1 MSRFKNPLSLAI
13 FLVLLQITVHA
24 QSSWKMQPVGIQT
37 RWARE
42 VSPDKTL
49 TEYPRPQMVRAK
61 WQNLNG
67 LWQYAITPKD
77 AAPPA
82 HYDGAILVPYPVESA
97 LSGVKKAVLPHQN
110 LWYKRTIDRPALKN
124 GERALLNFGAVDWQ
138 ATVYLNNKQV
148 GEHTGGYQNF
158 SIDIT
163 DALAAGNNEL
173 LIKVYD
179 PTDQGPNPHGKQV
192 LNPADIYY
200 TPCTGIWQTVWM
212 EVVPAAAITDIK
224 LTPDIDQQLLNI
236 TVKAPSD
243 CEVLL
248 TASAEGKTVS
258 TAKGAPGTNIQLP
271 VKQAR
276 LWSPNAP
283 FLYDLKVQL
292 VKDGKTTDEV
302 KSYFGMRKVEVKKDA
317 AGFERIF
324 LNNQYTYNL
333 GTLDQGFWPDGIYT
347 APTDEALAFDI
358 RAIKAMGFNT
368 IRKHIKVE
376 PDRWYY
382 HCDKLGMLVWQDFVN
397 PPHQMPDG
405 AKEEFEKEVAATMEQ
420 LHNHPCITTWVLF
433 NEKWGAF
440 DQQRLTEWVKQ
451 KDPSRLINGHSG
463 EILYVNEKLRSPS
476 PNAWVS
482 ADMADVH
489 SYPDPM
495 NAPALPGKAR
505 ILGEFGGI
513 GVFIP
518 DHQWNP
524 MNAWGY
530 IQVTPSALKGKY
542 TIMNQH
548 LKLLEK
554 EGLSGSI
561 YTQPFDVE
569 GEQNGL
575 ITYDREVIKIP
586 FEELRKIHSQL
597 LPTAGNIPV
606 VTAKT
611 ADITDPGILYS
622 RLLQEYVDGKKDP
635 VFLRKLAMAAQQSGD
650 KPGVRRATADYI
662 AGLRSPYSAEDLS
675 YVLQVTGSTKDAGFA
690 LIRQNATE
698 INRTLGKRQADVKMM
713 NLIYQDEI
721 HPYVSGPNSSP
732 DWDML
737 ATKLSSYGAPG
748 EEILLRAKTIH
759 FLNRQ
764 DWENFAKAANEYVG
778 KYGQNLSPDELN
790 QYAWTAFE
798 QVENPS
804 LLEPALAW
812 SQLSLKA
819 GEQPAYLDTYAN
831 LLYKL
836 GKTEDA
842 IRQQE
847 KAVSMAPDAALKE
860 NLEKMKRGERTWNNN
875 D

>member
-1 MSRFKNPLSLAI
+1 
-13 FLVLLQITVHA
+13 
-24 QSSWKMQPVGIQT
+24 MQATTIQT
-37 RWARE
+37 RWAKD
-42 VSPDKTL
+42 VHPDHTL
-49 TEYPRPQMVRAK
+49 TEYPRPQMERSK

-77 AAPPA
+77 AAAPTA
-82 HYDGAILVPYPVESA
+82 YEGTILVPYPIESA
-97 LSGVKKAVLPHQN
+97 LSGVKKPVLPHQN
-110 LWYKRTIDRPALKN
+110 LWYKRNISKPNLKT
-124 GERALLNFGAVDWQ
+124 GERVLLHFGAVDWQ
-138 ATVYLNNKQV
+138 TTIYVNKKAV
-148 GEHTGGYQNF
+148 GDHTGGYQSF

-163 DALAAGNNEL
+163 DALQAGNNEL
-173 LIKVYD
+173 TVKVYD

-200 TPCTGIWQTVWM
+200 TPCTGIWQTVWT
-212 EVVPAAAITDIK
+212 EVVPAAAISNII
-224 LTPDIDQQLLNI
+224 LTPDIDQQVLHV
-236 TVKAPSD
+236 TVKAPPD
-243 CEVLL
+243 CAIQL
-248 TASAEGKTVS
+248 TASANGKTIS
-258 TAKGAPGTNIQLP
+258 SAKGAPGSDIRLP
-271 VKQAR
+271 IKQAK
-276 LWSPNAP
+276 LWSPSDP
-283 FLYDLKVQL
+283 FLYDLKIQL
-292 VKDGKTTDEV
+292 IKDGKTADEV
-302 KSYFGMRKVEVKKDA
+302 KSYFGMRKVEIKKDA
-317 AGFERIF
+317 AGFDRIF

-358 RAIKAMGFNT
+358 KAIKAMGFNT

-376 PDRWYY
+376 PARWYY
-382 HCDKLGMLVWQDFVN
+382 HCDKLGMMVWQDFVN
-397 PPHQMPDG
+397 PPHHMPEG
-405 AKEEFEKEVAATMEQ
+405 AKEEFEKETAMIMDQ

-440 DQQRLTEWVKQ
+440 DQQRLTEWVKK

-482 ADMADVH
+482 ADMTDIH

-530 IQVTPSALKGKY
+530 IQVTPSGLKGKY

-548 LKLLEK
+548 LKLLER

-575 ITYDREVIKIP
+575 MTYDREVIKIP
-586 FEELRKIHSQL
+586 FEELRKIHSL
-597 LPTAGNIPV
+597 LPANAGAIPAITAQ
-606 VTAKT
+606 A
-611 ADITDPGILYS
+611 ADITDPGIQYS
-622 RLLQEYVDGKKDP
+622 QLLQQYIDGKNDP
-635 VFLRKLAMAAQQSGD
+635 AFLRKLAMTAQQAGD
-650 KPGVRRATADYI
+650 KPGTRRAAADYI
-662 AGLRSPYSAEDLS
+662 ASLKKPYSEEDLN
-675 YVLQVTGSTKDAGFA
+675 YLLQVTTSTRDAGFP
-690 LIRQNATE
+690 IIQQNVTE
-698 INRTLGKRQADVKMM
+698 INQVLGKRKAEVKMM

-721 HPYVSGPNSSP
+721 HSSVSDQKVQPEWG
-732 DWDML
+732 ML
-737 ATKLSSYGAPG
+737 ASKVSRYGATG

-759 FLNRQ
+759 YLNKQ
-764 DWENFAKAANEYVG
+764 DWDNFAQAAAEYIS
-778 KYGQNLSPDELN
+778 KYGENLSPDELN

-798 QVENPS
+798 QVNNPS
-804 LLEPALAW
+804 LLEPALNW

-819 GEQPAYLDTYAN
+819 GDQPAYLDTYAN

-836 GKTEDA
+836 GKKEEA
-842 IRQQE
+842 IKQQE
-847 KAVSMAPDAALKE
+847 KAVSMLADASLKE
-860 NLEKMKRGERTWNNN
+860 NLEKMKRGERTWK
-875 D
+875 

>member
-1 MSRFKNPLSLAI
+1 MKQFKKTFSIIA
-13 FLVLLQITVHA
+13 FSALLQLSTFA
-24 QSSWKMQPVGIQT
+24 QQSWKMQPVPVKT
-37 RWARE
+37 RWAKE
-42 VSPDKTL
+42 VSPANAL
-49 TEYPRPQMVRAK
+49 TEYPRPQMVRAQ
-61 WQNLNG
+61 WQNMNG
-67 LWQYAITPKD
+67 LWQYAITAKD
-77 AAPPA
+77 AAAPA
-82 HYDGAILVPYPVESA
+82 TYEGQILVPYPIESA
-97 LSGVKKAVLPHQN
+97 LSGVKKEVLPNQN
-110 LWYKRTIDRPALKN
+110 LWYKRSFASPVLKD
-124 GERALLNFGAVDWQ
+124 GERALLHFGAVDWQ
-138 ATVYLNNKQV
+138 ASVYVNGKEV
-148 GEHTGGYQNF
+148 GSHTGGYQNF
-158 SIDIT
+158 SCDIT
-163 DALAAGNNEL
+163 DALQNGNNEITL
-173 LIKVYD
+173 KVYD

-192 LNPADIYY
+192 LRPQDIYY
-200 TPCTGIWQTVWM
+200 TPSTGIWQTVWM
-212 EVVPAAAITDIK
+212 ETVPAAAISD
-224 LTPDIDQQLLNI
+224 LVMTPDIDKGQLLVN
-236 TVKAPSD
+236 VKAPTD
-243 CEVLL
+243 YTVEL
-248 TASAEGKTVS
+248 TASTGGKTVGS
-258 TAKGAPGTNIQLP
+258 AKGSAGSSITLP
-271 VKQAR
+271 IKNAQ
-276 LWSPNAP
+276 LWSPSQP

-292 VKDGKTTDEV
+292 VKDGKTVDAV
-302 KSYFGMRKVEVKKDA
+302 KSYFGMRKVEIKKDA
-317 AGFERIF
+317 AGFDRIF

-333 GTLDQGFWPDGIYT
+333 GTLDQGFWPDGLLT

-358 RAIKAMGFNT
+358 KAIKAMGFNT

-376 PDRWYY
+376 PARWYY
-382 HCDKLGMLVWQDFVN
+382 HCDKLGMMVWQDFVN
-397 PPHQMPDG
+397 PPHHMPDG

-433 NEKWGAF
+433 NEKWGSY

-482 ADMADVH
+482 ADMTDVH

-518 DHQWNP
+518 DHQWNT
-524 MNAWGY
+524 MSAWGY
-530 IQVTPSALKGKY
+530 IQVTPSSLKGKY

-548 LKLLEK
+548 LKLLER

-575 ITYDREVIKIP
+575 MTYDREIIKIP

-597 LPTAGNIPV
+597 IAHTGAIPA
-606 VTAKT
+606 VTAQA

-622 RLLQEYVDGKKDP
+622 QLLQQYIDGKNDQP
-635 VFLRKLAMAAQQSGD
+635 FLRKLAMTAQQVGD
-650 KPGVRRATADYI
+650 KPGARKAAAEYI
-662 AGLRSPYSAEDLS
+662 ARLQSPYSPEDLN
-675 YVLQVTGSTKDAGFA
+675 YVLQVTTSTRDTGFSLLRDHA
-690 LIRQNATE
+690 AEVNKV
-698 INRTLGKRQADVKMM
+698 LGARQAEVKMM

-721 HPYVSGPNSSP
+721 HQAVADQNTAP
-732 DWDML
+732 DWNKL
-737 ATKLSSYGAPG
+737 ASQVRPYGATG

-764 DWENFAKAANEYVG
+764 DWDNFARAADEYVK
-778 KYGQNLSPDELN
+778 KYGQYLRSEELN

-798 QVENPS
+798 QVNDAA
-804 LLEPALAW
+804 LLEPALKW

-836 GKTEDA
+836 GKKDEA
-842 IRQQE
+842 VKMQE
-847 KAVSMAPDAALKE
+847 KAVSMANDDSLKE
-860 NLEKMKRGERTWNNN
+860 NLEKMKRGERTWK
-875 D
+875 